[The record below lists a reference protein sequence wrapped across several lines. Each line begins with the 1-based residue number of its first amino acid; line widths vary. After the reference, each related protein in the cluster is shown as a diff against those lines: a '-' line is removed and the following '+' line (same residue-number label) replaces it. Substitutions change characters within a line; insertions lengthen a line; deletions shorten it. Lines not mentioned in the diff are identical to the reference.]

1 MASKRHETSGIER
14 IKAVQGPDASAP
26 GFPATRLR
34 RNRRADWA
42 RRLVRETG
50 LRVDDLI
57 WPIFV
62 IE

>member
-1 MASKRHETSGIER
+1 MASKRHDATGFDQIR
-14 IKAVQGPDASAP
+14 AAQGPDTGAP

-34 RNRRADWA
+34 RNRRADWS
-42 RRLVRETG
+42 RRLVRETS

-62 IE
+62 T